1 MRYHIFR
8 YYSMV
13 CNGKPKMWTK
23 ISHSDFTKKSCKT
36 TASYDFKRHISRD
49 TQIYIQ
55 GFLAHDENINMYI
68 YIAKSFFLYVCLT
81 YIKLHFFSDQRYSKI
96 FTKTIFHNDI
106 LQRFYHLL
114 AME

>member
-1 MRYHIFR
+1 MRYNIFK
-8 YYSMV
+8 YYLMV

-68 YIAKSFFLYVCLT
+68 
-81 YIKLHFFSDQRYSKI
+81 
-96 FTKTIFHNDI
+96 
-106 LQRFYHLL
+106 
-114 AME
+114 